1 MTTEAT
7 LEAPRVPPLVV
18 LLLAVLGI
26 STAAPLVRLSHA
38 RPLTIVVWRLGFSL
52 LVIGVL
58 LLPGR
63 QWRQWVRLS
72 RADFSLALA
81 AGVLLAC
88 HFWGWTVSLGLT
100 TVAASTVL
108 VNMQPVVV
116 GVLSAL
122 LLREPPT
129 KRQWIGIGLAVLGA
143 AVIAR
148 ADAPTQGGAPN
159 ALLGDGL
166 ALASGVAAG
175 GYYLVGRRLRRVLD
189 LWPYVAL
196 VYGACFVVLLAAAL
210 VTRAPLWPEPPR
222 ELAVF
227 AGLAIGPMLLG
238 HTGMNWAL
246 RYLPAPVV
254 NVTTLGEPVG
264 ATMLAAFLPWIRE
277 WPAPATLAGGAIVL
291 AGIACTLIPVRGGSD
306 ATVEV
311 GAL

>member
-1 MTTEAT
+1 M
-7 LEAPRVPPLVV
+7 V

-26 STAAPLVRLSHA
+26 STAAPLVRLSHEP
-38 RPLTIVVWRLGFSL
+38 PLTIVVWRLAFSL
-52 LVIGVL
+52 IVIGGL

-63 QWRQWVRLS
+63 QWRQYVRLS
-72 RADFSLALA
+72 RADLSLGAA

-88 HFWGWTVSLGLT
+88 HFWAWTVSLGLT

-129 KRQWIGIGLAVLGA
+129 RRQWLGIAVAVVGA
-143 AVIAR
+143 VIIAR
-148 ADAPTQGGAPN
+148 ADAPAQGGARN

-166 ALASGVAAG
+166 ALASGVAAAC
-175 GYYLVGRRLRRVLD
+175 YYLVGRRLRRVLD

-196 VYGACFVVLLAAAL
+196 VYGACFVALLAAAL
-210 VTRAPLWPEPPR
+210 VTRAPLGPEPPR

-227 AGLAIGPMLLG
+227 AGLALGPMLLG

-291 AGIACTLIPVRGGSD
+291 AGIACTLIPARGRSG
-306 ATVEV
+306 AAVEV
-311 GAL
+311 EVL